1 MVGDRGVKLS
11 GGQRQRIAIARAF
24 LKDAPILLLDEAT
37 AALDSESE
45 EAIRE
50 ALGRLMRGRTV
61 IAIAHR
67 LATLRNFDRVVMLQ
81 GGRIIEDGPPDRLMQ
96 GQGPYRELVTQEM
109 SRLASTCGL
118 IARQLACCVPMRR
131 SQRERTARGPQWQP
145 KSLNSD
151 RPSRPSKQVAESP
164 FYIPMTGPAARPRRS
179 LKHDDT
185 FIVLDSH
192 GDIGASAGGPDGLF
206 NADTR
211 YLARLELVLDDVQPL
226 LLGSNLRD
234 DNSALTVDLTNPD
247 VYRNGRIVLQ
257 KDMLHIVRTIFLWR
271 GTAYQRIGL
280 QNHGDRP
287 ASFDLTLLF
296 DNDFADLFEV
306 RGETRPRRG
315 IGSSKLLGP
324 ADVVLEYNGLDGRS
338 RITALH
344 FDPRPTRLAGQCGD
358 LSFRPGAAAGR
369 PRCSSRYPATSRP
382 CSKPAP
388 FFRGLLAHRREMR
401 RSTAGAASI
410 ETSNNI
416 FNEVLCQSM
425 ADLNMLMTD
434 TPQGR
439 YPYAGIPWYS
449 TTFGRDG
456 LITALQMLWIDPRIA
471 RGVLRRLAFYQAKT
485 IDPLADAEP
494 GKILHEMRGGEM
506 AALREVPFAQ
516 YYGSV
521 DSTPLF
527 VLLAG
532 LYVERTGD
540 EETLAELWPAIEA
553 ALRWIDGPGDP
564 DRDGFVEYQRA
575 SEQGLANQ
583 GWKDSYDAIFHA
595 DGRLAEGYIAL
606 AEVQGYV
613 FAGKRLA
620 ARCARRLGH
629 DRSGAASSKPKRE
642 LLAERFEEAFWCEEL
657 GTYAL
662 ALDGDK
668 QPCKVRTSNAGQLL
682 FTGIVREDRA
692 RHGRRRSDAAAFLHR
707 LGHPH
712 RGARRGALQSDVLSR
727 RIDLAARQ
735 CADRARACA
744 LRPEAFG
751 RASVQGPV
759 RRRQPT
765 WICGG
770 CPNCSAA
777 FSARSGADRRS
788 IRSPARRR
796 PGRARRRSRCWKQRS
811 ASNSMPRAAR
821 SGCAIRVCRR
831 SSTRWCC
838 AICSSGLPA
847 SIFGCAAT
855 ARKCRW
861 RCCARAA
868 RSRCRS
874 C

>member
-1 MVGDRGVKLS
+1 M
-11 GGQRQRIAIARAF
+11 AI
-24 LKDAPILLLDEAT
+24 EA
-37 AALDSESE
+37 
-45 EAIRE
+45 
-50 ALGRLMRGRTV
+50 
-61 IAIAHR
+61 
-67 LATLRNFDRVVMLQ
+67 
-81 GGRIIEDGPPDRLMQ
+81 
-96 GQGPYRELVTQEM
+96 VTQITTIHDIEVV
-109 SRLASTCGL
+109 L
-118 IARQLACCVPMRR
+118 
-131 SQRERTARGPQWQP
+131 
-145 KSLNSD
+145 
-151 RPSRPSKQVAESP
+151 ESP

-211 YLARLELVLDDVQPL
+211 YLARLELVLDEVQPL

-247 VYRNGRIVLQ
+247 VYRGGRIVLQ

-271 GTAYQRIGL
+271 GTAYQRIGI
-280 QNHGDRP
+280 QNHGEDT
-287 ASFDLTLLF
+287 AIFDVTLLF

-306 RGETRPRRG
+306 RGERRPRRG
-315 IGSSKLLGP
+315 TSSSKPDGP
-324 ADVVLEYNGLDGRS
+324 AGVLLDYRGLDGKS
-338 RITALH
+338 RTTTLQ
-344 FDPRPTRLAGQCGD
+344 FDPRPTRLTVN
-358 LSFRPGAAAGR
+358 AATWHFELA
-369 PRCSSRYPATSRP
+369 PQQATALFVAVSCNQSTPHQR
-382 CSKPAP
+382 AP

-401 RSTAGAASI
+401 QSTAGATSI

-416 FNEVLCQSM
+416 FNEVLCQAM
-425 ADLNMLMTD
+425 ADLNMLMTE

-471 RGVLRRLAFYQAKT
+471 RGVLKRLAAFQAT
-485 IDPLADAEP
+485 SVDPLADAEP

-521 DSTPLF
+521 DATPLF

-540 EETLAELWPAIEA
+540 DETLAELWPSIEA
-553 ALRWIDGPGDP
+553 ALRWIDGAGDP

-620 ARCARRLGH
+620 ARCALRLGKIEMAQ
-629 DRSGAASSKPKRE
+629 RLEAEAQR
-642 LLAERFEEAFWCEEL
+642 LAERFEEAFWCEEL

-662 ALDGDK
+662 ALDGAK

-682 FTGIVREDRA
+682 FTGIAREDRA
-692 RHGRRRSDAAAFLHR
+692 RKVAADLMRPHFFTGWGIRTVARGEARYNPMSYHDGSIWPHDNALIALGLARYGLKHSVEHLFKGLFDAASYMDLRRLPELFCGFQREKRRGPTLYPVACAPQAWASATPFTLLEAALGLEFDAQRGEIRLRNPRLPAFLNEVVLRDLQLGPSSVDLR
-707 LGHPH
+707 LRRHGEEVSLEVLRT
-712 RGARRGALQSDVLSR
+712 RGQIQVSIVL
-727 RIDLAARQ
+727 AH
-735 CADRARACA
+735 
-744 LRPEAFG
+744 
-751 RASVQGPV
+751 
-759 RRRQPT
+759 
-765 WICGG
+765 
-770 CPNCSAA
+770 
-777 FSARSGADRRS
+777 
-788 IRSPARRR
+788 
-796 PGRARRRSRCWKQRS
+796 
-811 ASNSMPRAAR
+811 
-821 SGCAIRVCRR
+821 
-831 SSTRWCC
+831 
-838 AICSSGLPA
+838 
-847 SIFGCAAT
+847 
-855 ARKCRW
+855 
-861 RCCARAA
+861 
-868 RSRCRS
+868 
-874 C
+874 